1 MHLSVKSMS
10 RVKKELKP
18 CEMINLPMVPFFT
31 KFPEIAAVETRS
43 LIIAK
48 NKKIPTGIYGLL
60 ESYCDELNCDC
71 RRVFINVV
79 SQGSPAEILATISYG
94 WETPEFY
101 KKWMRWA
108 DPELIEMMTHPHL
121 AIGCWQSEYA
131 KDFLD
136 LFQAVIKDTKYVER
150 LARHYFLFK
159 ETVNKENQGAK
170 RGKIGRNESCP
181 CGSGKKYKKCCGSR
195 KELKVN

>member
-1 MHLSVKSMS
+1 M
-10 RVKKELKP
+10 
-18 CEMINLPMVPFFT
+18 PMVSFHA
-31 KFPEIAAVETRS
+31 KFPDIAAVETRS
-43 LIIAK
+43 LIVGK
-48 NKKIPTGIYGLL
+48 DTKIPAGIYGLL

-79 SQGSPAEILATISYG
+79 YEGSPAKIFATISYG

-101 KKWMRWA
+101 KKWMKR
-108 DPELIEMMTHPHL
+108 DDSEFFDMMMHPHL

-136 LFQAVIKDTKYVER
+136 LFNKVIRDQKYVER

-159 ETVNKENQGAK
+159 EAVNKDNQEAN
-170 RGKIGRNESCP
+170 REKIGRNELCP